1 MNPFF
6 MLPDEY
12 AAQLYCKHARSL
24 PIVDYHNHLS
34 AAELAADKHYD
45 NITQLWIS
53 ADPYKHRAMRILGI
67 PEHFITGE
75 ASDYEKFEH
84 WYRALPRLAGNVLFD
99 WSVMEWSQILGL
111 ELLPFSENVQEV
123 WELANNALEHL
134 PALRILD
141 KFDIR
146 YNAPCASLTDDLSTF
161 CPDVGLCP
169 SLRGDD
175 YILPSPVFVRQ
186 LSLLTGISVSGLRD
200 YEEAIMLRLQDFLL
214 AGCCFSDHALDDGF
228 RYLSEDGDNERRFLQ
243 LMRGEA
249 LTETDRIAF
258 RSHMLRLAGAQ
269 YATHQLTMQL
279 HIGARRSTST
289 RLRQVAGPVGGFAA
303 MGNSTDLQSLITM
316 LDELEQQ
323 PQGLPKILLFTLNP
337 ADNAMF
343 STLSGSFSKD
353 GTEALISQGPAWW
366 WCDHYQGIRNMLEH
380 LSAYGILSTFSGM
393 TTDSRSLLSFV
404 RHDYFR
410 RVLCGWLSEKV
421 KNGSL
426 PDDETILADIIR
438 RICWE
443 NAAKLTHNHFK
454 R

>member
-1 MNPFF
+1 
-6 MLPDEY
+6 
-12 AAQLYCKHARSL
+12 
-24 PIVDYHNHLS
+24 
-34 AAELAADKHYD
+34 
-45 NITQLWIS
+45 
-53 ADPYKHRAMRILGI
+53 
-67 PEHFITGE
+67 
-75 ASDYEKFEH
+75 
-84 WYRALPRLAGNVLFD
+84 
-99 WSVMEWSQILGL
+99 
-111 ELLPFSENVQEV
+111 
-123 WELANNALEHL
+123 
-134 PALRILD
+134 
-141 KFDIR
+141 
-146 YNAPCASLTDDLSTF
+146 
-161 CPDVGLCP
+161 
-169 SLRGDD
+169 
-175 YILPSPVFVRQ
+175 
-186 LSLLTGISVSGLRD
+186 
-200 YEEAIMLRLQDFLL
+200 
-214 AGCCFSDHALDDGF
+214 
-228 RYLSEDGDNERRFLQ
+228 
-243 LMRGEA
+243 
-249 LTETDRIAF
+249 
-258 RSHMLRLAGAQ
+258 
-269 YATHQLTMQL
+269 
-279 HIGARRSTST
+279 
-289 RLRQVAGPVGGFAA
+289 